1 MNQDKIKSSDLSF
14 SDELSDS
21 FIASI
26 VHDLKNFMVPIMSR
40 SEMLLLP
47 DLDEKKRREIA
58 RELNKNCTVLMDAL
72 NNLVTISKARSDLG
86 EFTEKK
92 FNLKFLAVQAIDFL
106 EEPSSQKNITVTC
119 NIPDEQTAYGDYVM
133 IASVICNLLSN
144 AIKFTK
150 DNGHIIMSSEL
161 ENDGVRFSIK
171 DDGIG
176 IDAKKIDALSK
187 SNRYFSTTG
196 THGETGSGLGLML
209 CFSQLRRHNTDLEYI
224 NNPDGGATFSFWLPI
239 TK

>member
-1 MNQDKIKSSDLSF
+1 MNQEKIKSSDLSF

-47 DLDEKKRREIA
+47 DLDEIKRREIA
-58 RELNKNCTVLMDAL
+58 CELNKNCVVLMDAL

-86 EFTEKK
+86 EFTESE
-92 FNLKFLAVQAIDFL
+92 FNLKFLVLQAMDFL
-106 EEPSSQKNITVTC
+106 EIKSSQKNISVVC
-119 NIPDEQTAYGDYVM
+119 NIPDKQTAYGDYVM

-144 AIKFTK
+144 AIKYTN
-150 DNGHIIMSSEL
+150 DNGHIIISSIS
-161 ENDGVRFSIK
+161 ENGGVRFIIK

-176 IDAKKIDALSK
+176 IDIKKIDALAN
-187 SNRYFSTTG
+187 SNRYFSTQG
-196 THGETGSGLGLML
+196 THGESGSGLGLML
-209 CFSQLRRHNTDLEYI
+209 CFSQLRRHHTDLEYK
-224 NNPDGGATFSFWLPI
+224 NNPEGGAIFSFWLPLN
-239 TK
+239 K